1 MAELKDRMSKHVKAA
16 KTWLG
21 RAEQSFDKE
30 QNIRGELDLMLA
42 QAELKR
48 AQESKTKDKTAY
60 DKYRLIRSILAA
72 GVAGLVVVVGFSGWG
87 FLDKK
92 PASSVIVRTNKV
104 EQAKQTVLH
113 EMPDTSVH
121 GKDQE
126 TVEKKSAAPIIE
138 QEVTHVKKENE
149 VETKVERKI
158 ITSSSAKEDV
168 LNLPPAQMQNLM
180 RAAGKSLRG
189 QE

>member
-48 AQESKTKDKTAY
+48 AQESKTTDKTTY

-72 GVAGLVVVVGFSGWG
+72 GVAGLLVVVGFSGWG
-87 FLDKK
+87 FLDKE
-92 PASSVIVRTNKV
+92 PASSAIGHINKV
-104 EQAKQTVLH
+104 EQAKQTVLN
-113 EMPDTSVH
+113 EMPNTSIY
-121 GKDQE
+121 GKNQE
-126 TVEKKSAAPIIE
+126 TVEKKVATPIID
-138 QEVTHVKKENE
+138 QEVPQAKKENE
-149 VETKVERKI
+149 VETKGEKKI
-158 ITSSSAKEDV
+158 IASSPAKEDV

>member
-1 MAELKDRMSKHVKAA
+1 MVELKDRMSKHVKAA
-16 KTWLG
+16 KTWLV

-48 AQESKTKDKTAY
+48 AQESKIKDKTTY

-87 FLDKK
+87 FLDKE
-92 PASSVIVRTNKV
+92 PASSAIGHINKV
-104 EQAKQTVLH
+104 EQSKQTALI
-113 EMPDTSVH
+113 EMPNTSIH
-121 GKDQE
+121 GQDQE
-126 TVEKKSAAPIIE
+126 IVEKKAVAPIVD
-138 QEVTHVKKENE
+138 QEVTQEKQENK
-149 VETKVERKI
+149 VETKGEKKI
-158 ITSSSAKEDV
+158 ITSSPAKEDV
-168 LNLPPAQMQNLM
+168 LNLPPAQLQNLM